1 MKRLGEDPIL
11 RDIRRSVKAGYFDDY
26 EPSEL
31 MRTSVEELLERVD
44 LMSDARRRS
53 YLASISAMPETGGG
67 RLSLKKESS
76 GQKRGWL
83 SRHGR

>member
-1 MKRLGEDPIL
+1 MRRLGGDPVL
-11 RDIRRSVKAGYFDDY
+11 RDIKRAVKAGYFDDY
-26 EPSEL
+26 QPSEL

-67 RLSLKKESS
+67 RLSPRRAAGS
-76 GQKRGWL
+76 QKRGWL
-83 SRHGR
+83 SRHGK